1 MIFCPTDNYYRT
13 FHSLL
18 LQPVICG
25 IYQKAIC
32 PLLNYY
38 LVVVNIFT
46 IMVCCINR
54 QFWGESGQMSNFV
67 YFVFE
72 LGKITFCESCAQ
84 SNQEC
89 VCNQIWKKAAWEWW
103 YKKLVKHSH
112 RTIFS
117 NPLLKITGLRKF
129 TFKIVAF

>member
-1 MIFCPTDNYYRT
+1 MIFCPIDNYYRT

-25 IYQKAIC
+25 IYQIAIC

-89 VCNQIWKKAAWEWW
+89 VCNQIWKKSCMGMMIQKTCEAFSQN
-103 YKKLVKHSH
+103 Y
-112 RTIFS
+112 IFKS
-117 NPLLKITGLRKF
+117 FIENNWIT
-129 TFKIVAF
+129 